1 MTIVFFGASDR
12 SAPILE
18 SLNSNFSLKLCI
30 TKDDVVVG
38 RHQTTKETGVKSW
51 AKQNGITF
59 YPIKTNLKD
68 EAEIV
73 TEHIKSTGA
82 ELGVVAD
89 FGFIVPES
97 ILAAFPKGLINVHFS
112 LLPKYRGA
120 SPVQHTIL
128 NGDQLTGITYQ
139 LMEKSLDT
147 GPVLHQTEYK
157 FNFTETSGELYTT
170 LFALAAK
177 ELPKVIVDYTSG
189 KLTPRKQNE
198 SEVSY
203 TYSPTHPKTTYIY
216 KEDARISWNK
226 PVGDIERELRAYNP
240 WPISWTSLNELV
252 AAGTKVAGL
261 TNLKRSADAIKTV
274 KIYSAQPVEGKLHI
288 ERIQVEGGKVLTWQE
303 FANGYLV

>member
-1 MTIVFFGASDR
+1 MTIVFFGTSDR

-38 RHQTTKETGVKSW
+38 RHQTPKETGVKSW

-73 TEHIKSTGA
+73 IEHIKSTGA

-97 ILAAFPKGLINVHFS
+97 ILASFPKGLINVHFS

-120 SPVQHTIL
+120 SPVQHAIL
-128 NGDQLTGITYQ
+128 NGDQLTGISYH
-139 LMEKSLDT
+139 LVEKSLDT
-147 GPVLHQTEYK
+147 GPILHQTECQLD
-157 FNFTETSGELYTT
+157 FTETSGGLYTT
-170 LFALAAK
+170 LFTLAGK
-177 ELPKVIVDYTSG
+177 DLPKVITDYASG
-189 KLTPRKQNE
+189 QLTPRKQDE
-198 SEVSY
+198 SKASY

-216 KEDARISWNK
+216 KEDARIDWAK
-226 PVGDIERELRAYNP
+226 PVDKIERELRAFNP

-252 AAGTKVAGL
+252 AAETKVAGL
-261 TNLKRSADAIKTV
+261 TNLKRVADSTKTV
-274 KIYSAQPVEGKLHI
+274 KIYSAQLVEGKLHI
-288 ERIQVEGGKVLTWQE
+288 EHIQVEGGKVLTWQE